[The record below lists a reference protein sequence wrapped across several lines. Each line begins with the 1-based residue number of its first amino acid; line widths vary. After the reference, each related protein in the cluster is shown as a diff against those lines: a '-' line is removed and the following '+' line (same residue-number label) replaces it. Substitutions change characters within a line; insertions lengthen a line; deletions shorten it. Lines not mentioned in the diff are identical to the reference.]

1 MAKSRDKKF
10 ISLVVK
16 RLREVREHKELT
28 QEIVVYDTGINIGR
42 IESGQRDISL
52 TTIKTLCDYY
62 EISVKD
68 FFKKGFD

>member
-1 MAKSRDKKF
+1 MAKARNNEF
-10 ISLVVK
+10 ILSISE
-16 RLREVREHKELT
+16 RLKEVRENKKIT

-62 EISVKD
+62 EITIRD
-68 FFKKGFD
+68 FFKKDF

>member
-1 MAKSRDKKF
+1 MAKSRNKGF
-10 ISLVVK
+10 ILSVAG
-16 RLREVREHKELT
+16 RLKEVREQKDLT

-42 IESGQRDISL
+42 IESGHRDISL

-68 FFKKGFD
+68 FFKKGF